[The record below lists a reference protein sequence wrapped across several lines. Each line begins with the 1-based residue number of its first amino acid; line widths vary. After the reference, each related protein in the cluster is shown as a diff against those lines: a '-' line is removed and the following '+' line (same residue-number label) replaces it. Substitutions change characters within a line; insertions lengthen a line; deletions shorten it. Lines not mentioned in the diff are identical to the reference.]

1 MKLNFYVMSKKLF
14 IFGLILALSAAF
26 TACSDDDGGKGSLAS
41 KEEILLKK
49 YPKAANI
56 NWKKSNDKKYDIA
69 TFTLPKVTPRAM
81 DSNVDTVSVWFGNND
96 NIRLVDQE
104 ISYSEL
110 PEAIRQSF
118 EKTKCNP
125 VKGISEQTLINT
137 LYSDAQVWETDD
149 VYKLERDGVVSYKIE
164 MESVRNEVEIDLYYD
179 VQGILLKEVEDD
191 GDREEMPLEIPD
203 AVKDWVARNHAN
215 AEIIDYESEKEDGV
229 VEHELDLK
237 EGKIIVE
244 ITLVEEN
251 GTLKLDEEEYNYPD
265 INALPADIKTEVE
278 KAIAAQSVVTA
289 EDIEDI
295 EMVKEEGAEI
305 YTIEFEKGDDEY
317 ELKITRNSDQT
328 ITVGDIVLES

>member
-1 MKLNFYVMSKKLF
+1 MSKKLF

-26 TACSDDDGGKGSLAS
+26 TACSDDDGGKGSSFAS

-49 YPKAANI
+49 YPTAANI

-69 TFTLPKVTPRAM
+69 TFTLPKVTPRAT
-81 DSNVDTVSVWFGNND
+81 DSNVDTVSVWFGNKD

-110 PEAIRQSF
+110 PEAVRQSF

-125 VKGISEQTLINT
+125 VKGISDQTLINT
-137 LYSDAQVWETDD
+137 LYRDAQVWETDD

-179 VQGILLKEVEDD
+179 AQGILLKEVEDD

-237 EGKIIVE
+237 EGRVIVE

-265 INALPADIKTEVE
+265 INALPADIKAEVE

-305 YTIEFEKGDDEY
+305 YTVEFEKGDDEY

-328 ITVGDIVLES
+328 ITVGDIVQES